1 MEKNWY
7 YSENGQDKRGPV
19 TEHELQRLLADNQI
33 PANTLVWSEGMANW
47 APANSVPGL
56 QPTSSAAGPAL
67 GGIAPTAASQPHVAT
82 PGGSNVPAGLGGW
95 MTFVGVMHIIGGVFA
110 CLTCIGL
117 IYGIPMIMGGV
128 SLLGAKNLLV
138 TMPRVDGNMLPFL
151 EKQRSAFKALG
162 WAYILMIVFT
172 LLIIILEII
181 FFAALIPNLAKLQH

>member
-7 YSENGQDKRGPV
+7 YSENGQDKKGPV
-19 TEHELQRLLADNQI
+19 SEHELQRLLSDNQI

-47 APANSVPGL
+47 APANTVPGL
-56 QPTSSAAGPAL
+56 QAAGPAF
-67 GGIAPTAASQPHVAT
+67 GGITPSTASQPHVAT

-128 SLLGAKNLLV
+128 SLLGAKNLLMSV
-138 TMPRVDGNMLPFL
+138 PVVDGAMLPFL

-181 FFAALIPNLAKLQH
+181 FFAALIPHVAKMQH